1 MKTFFK
7 TLMLKN
13 NNKGKRKTVARSLE
27 GSHQTQDQ
35 IFLNALDNINTFSSV
50 NCWIAEQGAERDWD
64 KERVCQNVEQW
75 IYYFDMFSIEGII

>member
-1 MKTFFK
+1 MKTSFK

-13 NNKGKRKTVARSLE
+13 NNKGKRNLDTRPDLPE
-27 GSHQTQDQ
+27 CPRQYQHF
-35 IFLNALDNINTFSSV
+35 FLSELLDWV
-50 NCWIAEQGAERDWD
+50 AEQGAERDWD